1 MHTRVLI
8 VAALV
13 VAAAAAAATPVPHAD
28 TALSPLAFLL
38 PAPPL
43 AARPAGARALPARR
57 ARAPHETQ
65 HYETQ
70 HYLKHPLWPTAS
82 VRVPALKASAGPVVE
97 IEKSILF
104 IEAL

>member
-1 MHTRVLI
+1 MNSAVMHTRVLI

-65 HYETQ
+65 HYEPET
-70 HYLKHPLWPTAS
+70 
-82 VRVPALKASAGPVVE
+82 PALTDGFGADAGAEGVGG
-97 IEKSILF
+97 
-104 IEAL
+104 ACGGN

>member
-1 MHTRVLI
+1 MNSAVMHTRVLI

-43 AARPAGARALPARR
+43 AARPPARR

-70 HYLKHPLWPTAS
+70 HYLKHPRWPTAS
-82 VRVPALKASAGPVVE
+82 VRMPALKASAGPVVE

>member
-1 MHTRVLI
+1 MNSAVMHTRVLI

-43 AARPAGARALPARR
+43 AARPPARR

-65 HYETQ
+65 HYEPET
-70 HYLKHPLWPTAS
+70 
-82 VRVPALKASAGPVVE
+82 PALTDGFGADAGAEGVGG
-97 IEKSILF
+97 
-104 IEAL
+104 ACGGN